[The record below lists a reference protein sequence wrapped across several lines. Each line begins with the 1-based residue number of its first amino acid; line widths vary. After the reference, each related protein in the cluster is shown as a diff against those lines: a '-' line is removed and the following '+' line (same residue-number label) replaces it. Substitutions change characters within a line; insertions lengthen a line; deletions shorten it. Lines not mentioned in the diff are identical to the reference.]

1 MNKQHNKKRN
11 TGLIYEFLVRYMA
24 RSIIEGN
31 TSSFKK
37 TKRILKKHFK
47 QDTQLYREFRL
58 FNSLVT
64 TTASSREV
72 AKSIV
77 SEARRAAIDYE
88 MDQLSR
94 EKSLLIKNIN
104 YGLKDKSVYE
114 ASVPYYTIYATV
126 QTLLNDWRLNRLEN
140 IHRTAEYENKVV
152 DWLVKQKPQQYE
164 PEQSHS
170 DSTNLV
176 LEIARNKLNK
186 KYNGTLNDRQKDLIR
201 TYVFDD
207 TSDSIKSRV
216 DEILQSTVSAMQS
229 LNMEFINENH
239 MLEKIIR
246 VETLVEK
253 PGQKVTDDL
262 VVRCLKYCELIEAV
276 EDKNDNRG

>member
-24 RSIIEGN
+24 RCIIEGN
-31 TSSFKK
+31 TSSFRK

-88 MDQLSR
+88 VDQLDH

-104 YGLKDKSVYE
+104 YGLKDRLIYE
-114 ASVPYYTIYATV
+114 ANIPCYTIYATV

-140 IHRTAEYENKVV
+140 IHRTAEYESKAIE
-152 DWLVKQKPQQYE
+152 WLIKPKPQEHESELSY
-164 PEQSHS
+164 S

-186 KYNGTLNDRQKDLIR
+186 KYHGTLNERQKDLIR
-201 TYVFDD
+201 TYVFDG
-207 TSDSIKSRV
+207 TDSGIRSSI
-216 DEILQSTVSAMQS
+216 DEILETTTCVIQS
-229 LNMEFINENH
+229 LNMEFIKENY
-239 MLEKIIR
+239 MLEKVIH
-246 VETLVEK
+246 VEKLVEK
-253 PGQKVTDDL
+253 PGQKITDDL
-262 VVRCLKYCELIEAV
+262 VIHCLKYCELIEAAG
-276 EDKNDNRG
+276 DKNDNQR